1 MTASAI
7 FRGKIP
13 TGQAE
18 RELRSVVDKNSSYFY
33 DWIHSNIEFSMC
45 DVPPNGKQLEG
56 VLLAN
61 TAAIQEVYKVIAEK
75 FSSMLRRKAFLHWYT
90 SEGMDEME
98 FTESE
103 SNLNDLISEYQ
114 EYSSATCEED
124 GEF

>member
-1 MTASAI
+1 
-7 FRGKIP
+7 
-13 TGQAE
+13 
-18 RELRSVVDKNSSYFY
+18 
-33 DWIHSNIEFSMC
+33 MC
-45 DVPPNGKQLEG
+45 NVPPKGKQLEG

-61 TAAIQEVYKVIAEK
+61 TSAIQEVYKDIAEK

-114 EYSSATCEED
+114 EYASATA
-124 GEF
+124 